1 LGGQPRYRRENA
13 DYQYN
18 KRRLRQI
25 DRRIRFLTRRID
37 AAEVVDPEASRAGN
51 TATQV
56 FFGATVRYATA
67 SGTERAV
74 SVVSQDEVEPR
85 GALQTH

>member
-1 LGGQPRYRRENA
+1 MIAAKTLTINTTNGGCARSTVGFA
-13 DYQYN
+13 
-18 KRRLRQI
+18 
-25 DRRIRFLTRRID
+25 FLTKRID

-74 SVVSQDEVEPR
+74 SVVGQDEVEPR